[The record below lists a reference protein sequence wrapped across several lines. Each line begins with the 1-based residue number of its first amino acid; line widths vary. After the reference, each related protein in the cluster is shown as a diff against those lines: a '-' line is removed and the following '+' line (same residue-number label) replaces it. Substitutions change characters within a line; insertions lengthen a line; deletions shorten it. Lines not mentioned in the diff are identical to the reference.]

1 MLQSG
6 SRLGTPPLGFH
17 PWGAS
22 LPALLV
28 DAAPPLRYFDNAPL
42 AQRLSLHLPR
52 QFLIFHPLDFSR
64 KEVRPGIAR

>member
-6 SRLGTPPLGFH
+6 SSLGTPPPGFH

-22 LPALLV
+22 LRALFV
-28 DAAPPLRYFDNAPL
+28 DAARPLTYFGFDDATL

-52 QFLIFHPLDFSR
+52 QFLIFHPGFQ
-64 KEVRPGIAR
+64 P

>member
-6 SRLGTPPLGFH
+6 SRLDKPSPGFH

-28 DAAPPLRYFDNAPL
+28 DAALPPAYFDNATL
-42 AQRLSLHLPR
+42 AQWLSLHLPR
-52 QFLIFHPLDFSR
+52 QFLIFHPGFQ
-64 KEVRPGIAR
+64 P